1 MNNMNKRILIVDD
14 EEIVRFALS
23 EKLRENDFSVIE
35 AFDGRNAVDVFG
47 REVVDAVLL
56 DLRMPDMNGI
66 ETMQELKKID
76 PDVPI
81 IIVTAYGDIPTA
93 VQAIKLGAYDF
104 IEKPPQISKLIVT
117 LQRAVE
123 KLELQ
128 RMVKRLDTTFD
139 TSLELLMGKS
149 KVIKKVIE
157 QIKQVSW
164 TDMSVMLQGETGTG
178 KSFIANT
185 IHNVSKRA
193 AKEFVRVDI
202 GLIPETLVESEL
214 FGYEKGAFTGAERKK
229 NGYFELAHGGT
240 IFIDELQNMSPVVQ
254 TKLLSVVEEKR
265 VYPLGS
271 VKPLDIDVRIIT
283 ATNKDMKKIVAENKF
298 REDLFFRLGEF
309 IITLPPLR
317 ERLDDIPFFA
327 RKFMIE
333 AEMEM
338 NKQIKEIDNDALD
351 YLRQYDWPGN
361 IRELRNVIR
370 RAVLLSEDGVIRNT
384 HIELKKEDGDEKK
397 ETLGVSS
404 LFPLKAA
411 VADTEKKAL
420 RYALHITQGNK
431 KKAASLLNI
440 DYKTLLSKIKE
451 YGIFPME

>member
-1 MNNMNKRILIVDD
+1 MSKILIVDD

-23 EKLRENDFSVIE
+23 EKLEENGFSVLK

-47 REVVDAVLL
+47 REAVDAVLL
-56 DLRMPDMNGI
+56 DLRMPGMNGI
-66 ETMQELKKID
+66 ETMHELKRLD

-104 IEKPPQISKLIVT
+104 IEKPPPISKLIVT
-117 LQRAVE
+117 LQRATE
-123 KLELQ
+123 KLELE
-128 RMVKRLDTTFD
+128 RKVKRLDTTFE
-139 TSLELLMGKS
+139 TSLVLLMGRS
-149 KVIKKVIE
+149 KVMKRVIE

-164 TDMSVMLQGETGTG
+164 SDMSVMLQGETGTG

-185 IHNVSKRA
+185 IHNLSKRA
-193 AKEFVRVDI
+193 GKEFVRVDI
-202 GLIPETLVESEL
+202 GVIPESLVESEL
-214 FGYEKGAFTGAERKK
+214 FGHEKGAFTGADRKK
-229 NGYFELAHGGT
+229 KGYFEFAHGGT
-240 IFIDELQNMSPVVQ
+240 IFIDELQNMSPIVQ
-254 TKLLSVVEEKR
+254 TKLLSVVEEKKA
-265 VYPLGS
+265 YPLGS
-271 VKPLDIDVRIIT
+271 VKPLDIDARIIT
-283 ATNKDMKKIVAENKF
+283 ATNKDMKESVAENKF

-317 ERLDDIPFFA
+317 ERSDDIPFLS

-333 AEMEM
+333 AETEM
-338 NKQIKEIDNDALD
+338 NKQIKEMDDNALD
-351 YLRQYDWPGN
+351 YLTRYNWPGN

-370 RAVLLSEDGVIRNT
+370 RAVLLTEDGVIRNT
-384 HIELKKEDGDEKK
+384 HIELLIEESDEKK
-397 ETLGVSS
+397 ETLSVSS

-411 VADTEKKAL
+411 VTDTEKRAL
-420 RYALHITQGNK
+420 RHALRVTNGNK

-451 YGIFPME
+451 YGIFPVE

>member
-202 GLIPETLVESEL
+202 GVIPETLVESEL

-271 VKPLDIDVRIIT
+271 VKPLDIDIRIIT

>member
-1 MNNMNKRILIVDD
+1 MSKILIVDD

-23 EKLRENDFSVIE
+23 EKLEENGFSVLK

-47 REVVDAVLL
+47 REAVDAVLL
-56 DLRMPDMNGI
+56 DLRMPGMNGI
-66 ETMQELKKID
+66 ETMHELKRLD

-104 IEKPPQISKLIVT
+104 IEKPPPISKLIVT
-117 LQRAVE
+117 LQRATE
-123 KLELQ
+123 KLELE
-128 RMVKRLDTTFD
+128 RKVKRLDTTFE
-139 TSLELLMGKS
+139 TSLELLMGRS
-149 KVIKKVIE
+149 KVMKRVIE

-164 TDMSVMLQGETGTG
+164 SDMSVMLQGETGTG

-185 IHNVSKRA
+185 IHNLSKRA
-193 AKEFVRVDI
+193 GKEFVRVDI
-202 GLIPETLVESEL
+202 GVIPESLVESEL
-214 FGYEKGAFTGAERKK
+214 FGHEKGAFTGADRKK
-229 NGYFELAHGGT
+229 KGYFEFAHGGT
-240 IFIDELQNMSPVVQ
+240 IFIDELQNMSPIVQ
-254 TKLLSVVEEKR
+254 TKLLSVVEEKKA
-265 VYPLGS
+265 YPLGS
-271 VKPLDIDVRIIT
+271 VKPLDIDARIIT
-283 ATNKDMKKIVAENKF
+283 ATNKDMKESVAENKF

-317 ERLDDIPFFA
+317 ERSDDIPFLS

-333 AEMEM
+333 AETEM
-338 NKQIKEIDNDALD
+338 NKQIKEMDDNALD
-351 YLRQYDWPGN
+351 YLTRYNWPGN

-370 RAVLLSEDGVIRNT
+370 RAVLLTEDGVIRNT
-384 HIELKKEDGDEKK
+384 HIELLIEESDEKK
-397 ETLGVSS
+397 ETLSVSS

-411 VADTEKKAL
+411 VTDTEKRAL
-420 RYALHITQGNK
+420 RHALRVTNGNK

-451 YGIFPME
+451 YGIFPVE

>member
-1 MNNMNKRILIVDD
+1 MNKRILIVDD

-128 RMVKRLDTTFD
+128 RMVQRLDTTFD

-202 GLIPETLVESEL
+202 GVIPETLVESEL